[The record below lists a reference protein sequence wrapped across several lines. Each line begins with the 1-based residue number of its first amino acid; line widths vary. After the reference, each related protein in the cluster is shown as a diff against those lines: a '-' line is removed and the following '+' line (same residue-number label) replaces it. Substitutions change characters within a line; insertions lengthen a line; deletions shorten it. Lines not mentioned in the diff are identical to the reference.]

1 MPRKRD
7 GLYPNAV
14 IPPLDISSTYY
25 FENTADVIAY
35 HQGRNRLG
43 RYARYDNPNWVYFE
57 RAFAQL
63 EDADEALLFPSGMSA
78 ISATILA
85 LLSSEAILLYFG
97 KGYRNIRTLCEDLL
111 PGLGV
116 RTIAVDLSSQD
127 AFKESMENAPKDRD
141 IILFIEAPT
150 NPLLLMVDFSHLEQ
164 HDFKSLITIV
174 DSTLASPINFQPLQH
189 GASLVVH
196 SASKYIGGHTDL
208 MAGVVAGDAALI
220 DRIRQFRN
228 VTGSIA
234 TSATAVQLSRSL
246 ETLALRMS
254 KHNENGA
261 ALAEFLRSHEA
272 VSKVWY
278 TALPTHPSFASA
290 TRLLSGHGSVVSF
303 EILGGREEASDLVDR
318 LTVPF
323 MATNFGGQYSLVEQ
337 VRIFTYYHQSDE
349 QCRRLGIAE
358 SLIRLS
364 IGLNELEQ
372 LQDDLNVALTNIRR

>member
-1 MPRKRD
+1 MPRKRN
-7 GLYPNAV
+7 GIYPNAV
-14 IPPLDISSTYY
+14 VPPLDISSTFY
-25 FENTADVIAY
+25 FENTADVVAY

-43 RYARYDNPNWVYFE
+43 RYARYDNANWVHFE

-78 ISATILA
+78 ISSTLLA
-85 LLSSEAILLYFG
+85 LLGSEAVLLYFG
-97 KGYRNIRTLCEDLL
+97 KGYRNIRTFCEDLL
-111 PGLGV
+111 PGLGL

-127 AFKESMENAPKDRD
+127 AFNVSMANAPRDRD
-141 IILFIEAPT
+141 LILFIEVPT
-150 NPLLLMVDFSHLEQ
+150 NPLLLMVDLSQFEQ
-164 HDFKSLITIV
+164 HEFKSLVIVV
-174 DSTLASPINFQPLQH
+174 DSTLASPINFQPLRH

-220 DRIRQFRN
+220 DRIRRFRN
-228 VTGSIA
+228 VTGAIA

-246 ETLALRMS
+246 DTLALRMR
-254 KHNENGA
+254 KHNQNGA
-261 ALAEFLRSHEA
+261 ALAEFLSSHEN

-278 TALPTHPSFASA
+278 TGLPTHPSYASA
-290 TRLLSGHGSVVSF
+290 ARLLTGHGSVVSF
-303 EILGGREEASDLVDR
+303 EIHGGREEASSLVDR

-337 VRIFTYYHQSDE
+337 VRIFTYYHQNDE
-349 QCRRLGIAE
+349 QCRRLGIAD

-372 LQDDLNVALTNIRR
+372 LQDDLNAALTNNRR